1 MITRGQMINE
11 RYEII
16 RSVGEGGM
24 ANVYLALDTIL
35 NRKVAVKILRGDLA
49 EDEKF
54 VRRFQREAIS
64 ASSLNDPNI
73 VEVYDV
79 GEDDGKYFI
88 VMEYVEGKTLKQL
101 IKKRGS
107 LTLPEVIDIMLQ
119 LTSAIS
125 HAHESYIIH
134 RDIKPQN
141 VIILEDGRVKIMDFG
156 IAVALN
162 AGELTQTNS
171 VMGTVYYI
179 PPEQAN
185 GGKATIKSDIYSLGI
200 LMYELVTGH
209 VPFRGENPVEVAI
222 KHMNEPI
229 PSICEYDPEMPQ
241 SIENIILRAAAKNP
255 KNRYEDVNEM
265 HEDLKTALNKDRFDE
280 PKIIYE
286 YKEKNF
292 DDREEDMPKR
302 RRAERSS
309 RSSDDEEK
317 SEKKVNKALIILGS
331 IAALLIV
338 ALCIF
343 FFIPKNKDVKIPD
356 VEGMTVKQATELLED
371 KGLVVNSKQTKKK
384 DEKVEKGKVIE
395 TDPKKGKTV
404 KNKTKVT
411 LVVSKGS
418 AKITIK
424 DYKGADFEKTKKELE
439 KAGITVLSETKDV
452 TTSDNVK
459 EGTIISQHV
468 EVGKK
473 LGKGDSITFTIPS
486 FYTSYPNFTDGTY
499 TVDSVNKFCTDNGL
513 TIDITY
519 VEDATS
525 QNGTIIY
532 QNQAAG
538 SKVSK
543 GANLR
548 IKVVQNQEKKE
559 DTTCDDSNATYDKTS
574 KKCIC
579 NTGYRQDS
587 TGKCVKDTPE
597 EEKTTN

>member
-16 RSVGEGGM
+16 RSIGEGGM

-79 GEDDGKYFI
+79 GEDNGKYFI

-119 LTSAIS
+119 LTSAIA

-141 VIILEDGRVKIMDFG
+141 VVILEDGRVKIMDFG

-185 GGKATIKSDIYSLGI
+185 GGAANVKSDIYSLGI

-209 VPFRGENPVEVAI
+209 VPFKGENPVEVAI
-222 KHMNEPI
+222 KHMKEEL

-241 SIENIILRAAAKNP
+241 SIENIILKAAAKNP
-255 KNRYEDVNEM
+255 KNRYESAMEM
-265 HEDLKTALNKDRFDE
+265 HEDLKTALDKERFNE

-292 DDREEDMPKR
+292 DDNLDTDIPKR
-302 RRAERSS
+302 GRTRRTSEIE
-309 RSSDDEEK
+309 EEK
-317 SEKKVNKALIILGS
+317 TDKKINKAIVILGS
-331 IAALLIV
+331 IVGVLTLI
-338 ALCIF
+338 AGFLF
-343 FFIPKNKDVKIPD
+343 FVYPNISKNKSARIPD
-356 VEGMTVKQATELLED
+356 VQGMTIKQATTTLED
-371 KGLVVNSKQTKKK
+371 KGFKVNKKTTKKSSEQIEK
-384 DEKVEKGKVIE
+384 DKVIG
-395 TDPKKGKTV
+395 TNPKVGKSI
-404 KNKTKVT
+404 KLSNKIT
-411 LVVSKGS
+411 LIISKGS
-418 AKITIK
+418 EKITIE
-424 DYKGADFEKTKKELE
+424 DYKGEKYETIKEKLE
-439 KAGITVLSETKDV
+439 KAGIIVVIEKKDISSSEE
-452 TTSDNVK
+452 NIK
-459 EGTIISQHV
+459 EGVIIEQSV
-468 EVGKK
+468 KVGEK
-473 LGKGDSITFTIPS
+473 LGKGDTITLTIPNL
-486 FYTSYPNFTDGTY
+486 YNSYPNFTDGTY
-499 TVDSVNKFCTDNGL
+499 TVEDVKKFCTDNGL

-519 VEDATS
+519 IEDETAK
-525 QNGTIIY
+525 NGDIIY
-532 QNQAAG
+532 QNQATG

-548 IKVVQNQEKKE
+548 IKVVQNKEKVDNKEKTEEKETEKETTTETEETKKE
-559 DTTCDDSNATYDKTS
+559 
-574 KKCIC
+574 
-579 NTGYRQDS
+579 Q
-587 TGKCVKDTPE
+587 
-597 EEKTTN
+597 

>member
-1 MITRGQMINE
+1 MITRGQLINE

-79 GEDDGKYFI
+79 GEDNGKYFI

-101 IKKRGS
+101 IKKRGA

-141 VIILEDGRVKIMDFG
+141 VIILDDGRVKIMDFG

-185 GGKATIKSDIYSLGI
+185 GGKADIKSDIYSLGI

-209 VPFRGENPVEVAI
+209 VPFRGDNPVEVAI
-222 KHMNEPI
+222 KHMNEELPT
-229 PSICEYDPEMPQ
+229 ICEYDPEMPQ

-255 KNRYEDVNEM
+255 KNRYESAMEM
-265 HEDLKTALNKDRFDE
+265 HDDLKTALNKDRFNE
-280 PKIIYE
+280 PKIVYE
-286 YKEKNF
+286 YKEKGF
-292 DDREEDMPKR
+292 EDDIAETPKR
-302 RRAERSS
+302 SRAS
-309 RSSDDEEK
+309 RNSQDTEDK
-317 SEKKVNKALIILGS
+317 DEKKINKALIILGS
-331 IAALLIV
+331 IVGVLLLI
-338 ALCIF
+338 LS
-343 FFIPKNKDVKIPD
+343 FILFIYPNIGKNRSERIPD
-356 VEGMTVKQATELLED
+356 VSGMTVKQAKNILED
-371 KGLVVNSKQTKKK
+371 KGFKINKKNKKENSE
-384 DEKVEKGKVIE
+384 DVEKGKVVG
-395 TDPKKGKTV
+395 TSPKIGKSI
-404 KNKTKVT
+404 KLSEKVT
-411 LVVSKGS
+411 LIVSKGS
-418 AKITIK
+418 KKILIEDYTGKDFTEIK
-424 DYKGADFEKTKKELE
+424 KKLE
-439 KAGITVLSETKDV
+439 KHGITVLSTPKDV
-452 TTSDNVK
+452 SKSENVK
-459 EGTIISQHV
+459 EDQIIAQDV
-468 EVGKK
+468 KAGEK
-473 LGKGDSITFTIPS
+473 LGKGDKITFTLPNI
-486 FYTSYPNFTDGTY
+486 YTAYPNFTDGTY
-499 TVDSVNKFCTDNGL
+499 SVSDVEKFASDNGL
-513 TIDITY
+513 TLDTTY
-519 VEDATS
+519 VEDQS
-525 QNGTIIY
+525 SKNGTIIY
-532 QNQAAG
+532 QNQTAG

-548 IKVVQNQEKKE
+548 IKVVQNKEKQEEKKE
-559 DTTCDDSNATYDKTS
+559 DTTNNQNSQNNQSNNQS
-574 KKCIC
+574 
-579 NTGYRQDS
+579 NTGS
-587 TGKCVKDTPE
+587 TNP
-597 EEKTTN
+597 